1 MWARRQAQQP
11 RSKQQGFTLIE
22 LIVSI
27 SIFAVLSVLAYG
39 SLDYVVNTDAVASER
54 MNRLSALQKTFL
66 LIQADVE
73 QMRPR
78 PIRDA
83 YGTQQPAMVTIIN
96 EPHRTLDWTRGG
108 RQTWLNTQSSGL
120 MRVGYGIKEQ
130 QLVRYQWPV
139 LDQAPDS
146 VALESALLKDVKNLD
161 IRFLD
166 EKNTWHNQW
175 PPTDF
180 SSSTP
185 TDPSKLPLAIEFT
198 LELGD
203 WGKVTR
209 LFHGIY

>member
-1 MWARRQAQQP
+1 M
-11 RSKQQGFTLIE
+11 RSQQQGFTLIE

-27 SIFAVLSVLAYG
+27 SIFAVLSVMAYG

-66 LIQADVE
+66 LMQADIE

-83 YGTQQPAMVTIIN
+83 YGTQQPAMLTIIN
-96 EPHRTLDWTRGG
+96 EPHRALDWTRGG

-120 MRVGYGIKEQ
+120 MRVGYGIKEK
-130 QLVRYQWPV
+130 QLMRYQWPV
-139 LDQAPDS
+139 LDQAPDT

-166 EKNTWHNQW
+166 EKQTWHNQW

-185 TDPSKLPLAIEFT
+185 TDPSKLPHAVEIT
-198 LELGD
+198 LELDD

-209 LFHGIY
+209 LFHGVY

>member
-1 MWARRQAQQP
+1 MLAKRRVQQLG
-11 RSKQQGFTLIE
+11 SKQQGFTLIE

-66 LIQADVE
+66 LIQADGE

-96 EPHRTLDWTRGG
+96 EPNRTLDWTRGG

-146 VALESALLKDVKNLD
+146 VALESTLLKDVKNLD

-198 LELGD
+198 LELDD

>member
-1 MWARRQAQQP
+1 MLAKRRVQQLG
-11 RSKQQGFTLIE
+11 SKQQGFTLIE

-96 EPHRTLDWTRGG
+96 EPNRTLDWTRGG

-146 VALESALLKDVKNLD
+146 VALESTLLKDVKNLD

-198 LELGD
+198 LELDD